1 MFRRSFAMALPA
13 PAPVPAPS
21 PSVHPVDPEFLAW
34 ARTNQRQKRL
44 KAALSAQLLGHPDPF
59 DSGDVAGQV
68 RAWAKRQARARRLQ
82 ASAMAHLR
90 HG

>member
-1 MFRRSFAMALPA
+1 MAFPT
-13 PAPVPAPS
+13 PTPS
-21 PSVHPVDPEFLAW
+21 PSLHPVDPEFLAW

-44 KAALSAQLLGHPDPF
+44 KAALSAQLIGHPDPF

-68 RAWAKRQARARRLQ
+68 QAWAKRHAQARRLQ

-90 HG
+90 HS

>member
-1 MFRRSFAMALPA
+1 MAFPT
-13 PAPVPAPS
+13 PTPS
-21 PSVHPVDPEFLAW
+21 LHPVDPEFLAW

-44 KAALSAQLLGHPDPF
+44 KGALAAQLIGHPDPF

-68 RAWAKRQARARRLQ
+68 QAWAKRHAHARRLQ

-90 HG
+90 HS

>member
-1 MFRRSFAMALPA
+1 MAFPT
-13 PAPVPAPS
+13 PTPS
-21 PSVHPVDPEFLAW
+21 LHPVDPEFLAW

-44 KAALSAQLLGHPDPF
+44 KAALSAQLIGHPDPF

-68 RAWAKRQARARRLQ
+68 QAWAKRHAQARRLK

>member
-1 MFRRSFAMALPA
+1 MAFPT
-13 PAPVPAPS
+13 PTPS
-21 PSVHPVDPEFLAW
+21 LHPVDPEVLAG

-44 KAALSAQLLGHPDPF
+44 KAALSAQLIGHPDPF

-68 RAWAKRQARARRLQ
+68 QAWAKRHAQARRLQ

-90 HG
+90 HS

>member
-1 MFRRSFAMALPA
+1 MSRRSLAMALPA
-13 PAPVPAPS
+13 PAPS
-21 PSVHPVDPEFLAW
+21 PSLHPVDPEFLAW

>member
-1 MFRRSFAMALPA
+1 MFLRSFAMALPA

-21 PSVHPVDPEFLAW
+21 PSLHPVDPEFLAW
-34 ARTNQRQKRL
+34 ARTYQRQKRL

>member
-1 MFRRSFAMALPA
+1 MALPA

-21 PSVHPVDPEFLAW
+21 PSQHPVDPEFLAW

>member
-1 MFRRSFAMALPA
+1 MAFPT
-13 PAPVPAPS
+13 PS
-21 PSVHPVDPEFLAW
+21 LHPVDPEFLAW

-44 KAALSAQLLGHPDPF
+44 KAALSAQLISHPDPF

-68 RAWAKRQARARRLQ
+68 QAWAKRHAQARRLQ

-90 HG
+90 HS

>member
-1 MFRRSFAMALPA
+1 MALQTPTT
-13 PAPVPAPS
+13 S
-21 PSVHPVDPEFLAW
+21 LHPVDPEFLAW

-44 KAALSAQLLGHPDPF
+44 KAALSAQLLRHPDPF

-68 RAWAKRQARARRLQ
+68 QAWAKRQAHARRLQ

>member
-1 MFRRSFAMALPA
+1 MAFPTPTPTPA
-13 PAPVPAPS
+13 L
-21 PSVHPVDPEFLAW
+21 HPVDPEFLAW

-44 KAALSAQLLGHPDPF
+44 KAALSAQLIGHPDPF

-68 RAWAKRQARARRLQ
+68 RAWAKRDAQARRLQ

-90 HG
+90 HS

>member
-1 MFRRSFAMALPA
+1 MAFPTL
-13 PAPVPAPS
+13 S
-21 PSVHPVDPEFLAW
+21 RHPVDPEFLAW

-59 DSGDVAGQV
+59 ASGDVAGQG
-68 RAWAKRQARARRLQ
+68 RAWAKRHAQARRLK

>member
-1 MFRRSFAMALPA
+1 MSRRFLAMAFPT
-13 PAPVPAPS
+13 PS
-21 PSVHPVDPEFLAW
+21 LHPVDPEFLAW

-44 KAALSAQLLGHPDPF
+44 KAALSAQLISHPDPF

-68 RAWAKRQARARRLQ
+68 QAWAKRQAQARRLQ

-90 HG
+90 HS

>member
-1 MFRRSFAMALPA
+1 MAFPTPTPA
-13 PAPVPAPS
+13 L
-21 PSVHPVDPEFLAW
+21 HLVDPEFLAW

-44 KAALSAQLLGHPDPF
+44 KAALSAQLIGHPDPF

-68 RAWAKRQARARRLQ
+68 RAWAKRHAQARRLQ

-90 HG
+90 HS

>member
-1 MFRRSFAMALPA
+1 MAFPT
-13 PAPVPAPS
+13 PS
-21 PSVHPVDPEFLAW
+21 RYPVDPAFLAW

-59 DSGDVAGQV
+59 DSGDVAGQD
-68 RAWAKRQARARRLQ
+68 RAWAKRHAQARRLQ
-82 ASAMAHLR
+82 ASAIAHLR

>member
-1 MFRRSFAMALPA
+1 MTLPA
-13 PAPVPAPS
+13 PAPAPTPS
-21 PSVHPVDPEFLAW
+21 PSLHPVDPEFLAW

-59 DSGDVAGQV
+59 DRGDVAGQV